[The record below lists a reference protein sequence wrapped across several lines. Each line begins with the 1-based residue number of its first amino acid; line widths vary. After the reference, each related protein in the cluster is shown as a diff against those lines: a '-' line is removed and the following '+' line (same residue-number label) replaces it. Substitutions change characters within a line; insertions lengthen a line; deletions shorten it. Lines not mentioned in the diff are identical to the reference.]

1 MTSDIWGRPLEG
13 WFCTYLDGA
22 KSVLDLEKY
31 FGLWNWSCFKFK
43 MLYQVEM
50 FHDLFFLFGD
60 LGF

>member
-1 MTSDIWGRPLEG
+1 MTSIFGADHWKGG
-13 WFCTYLDGA
+13 FTYLDGA